1 MKICFGALARFMNQ
15 ISLDKPLARGRT
27 ADVYEWNDRHVL
39 KLFQNWFELENIE
52 YEQKIARAVHTSGVE
67 APVVGELIQ
76 VEGRHGLIYER
87 VIGESMEA
95 MFLRKPWRVFT
106 YARILAQL
114 HAQMHEKIF
123 DTTIPSQKKRLQYK
137 INQADALPEFL
148 KIKLLNAL
156 ESVSEG
162 NRVCHGDF
170 HPANL
175 LLSGNGATI
184 IDWIDATRGNPLADV
199 ARTSVIALGVA
210 ASIQIR
216 NRFLKALAKSFHS
229 AYLKHYFALRPGG
242 KDEYR
247 RWLPIVAGARLSENI
262 PELEKWLVDQ
272 AGKIM

>member
-1 MKICFGALARFMNQ
+1 
-15 ISLDKPLARGRT
+15 
-27 ADVYEWNDRHVL
+27 
-39 KLFQNWFELENIE
+39 
-52 YEQKIARAVHTSGVE
+52 
-67 APVVGELIQ
+67 
-76 VEGRHGLIYER
+76 
-87 VIGESMEA
+87 
-95 MFLRKPWRVFT
+95 
-106 YARILAQL
+106 
-114 HAQMHEKIF
+114 
-123 DTTIPSQKKRLQYK
+123 
-137 INQADALPEFL
+137 
-148 KIKLLNAL
+148 
-156 ESVSEG
+156 
-162 NRVCHGDF
+162 
-170 HPANL
+170 